1 MKLTKLE
8 GASIAVTAA
17 ALVLMTGFFLGSGSG
32 TGRVMVTELQLP
44 GRSAPPSASAE
55 ASPSVGAEA
64 PAPDPD
70 EEKKEISFPIDI
82 NTATEE
88 ELQAL
93 PGIGQTRAQA
103 IVAYREEHGPFRYVE
118 NLREVAGIG
127 EGTLE
132 KIMDYVTVGEVDA
145 DG

>member
-8 GASIAVTAA
+8 GTSIAVTAA

-32 TGRVMVTELQLP
+32 TGRVMVTEVQQP
-44 GRSAPPSASAE
+44 ERSASLPVSADASPPASAE
-55 ASPSVGAEA
+55 T
-64 PAPDPD
+64 PAPEPGG
-70 EEKKEISFPIDI
+70 EEKEIRFPIDI

-93 PGIGQTRAQA
+93 PGIGQTRARA

-118 NLREVAGIG
+118 NLRDVAGIG

-132 KIMDYVTVGEVDA
+132 KIMDYITAGA
-145 DG
+145 QSDG